1 MARRAKLTEEMR
13 KVLGLLASCPEGAA
27 LPLLLRTHGCS
38 TQAIGQCLD
47 RGYAREGRQNVSGSD
62 IMRFWIT
69 EAGTKALTA
78 AK

>member
-1 MARRAKLTEEMR
+1 MARRVKLTDEMR
-13 KVLGLLASCPEGAA
+13 KVLGILASCPEGVT

-38 TQAIGQCLD
+38 SQAIGQCLD
-47 RGYAREGRQNVSGSD
+47 HKYAREGRENVSGSD

-69 EAGTKALTA
+69 EAGGKAL